1 MAYLYQG
8 NAPIAISE
16 KHALQHGVNG
26 NDPITPESIGAAPL
40 YTYGTED
47 LEAGVSELETGKLY
61 FVYE

>member
-1 MAYLYQG
+1 MILNQG
-8 NAPIAISE
+8 SASIKPHAD
-16 KHALQHGVNG
+16 KHGING
-26 NDPITPESIGAAPL
+26 TDPITPESIGAAPL